1 MALDRSNKSP
11 ARNRC
16 DCRFTYID
24 GNWNISASFLDGKQ
38 VRRIWS
44 RINPARI
51 REREQFGDLIKPIN
65 SAWCND
71 HRETSNIWERA
82 VVTRIHAV
90 AVDFQAVPESLWPG
104 YYCWEGAPHSR
115 ARYRFGK
122 CRTFVRTNCRRMPT
136 ISTSFFVKVEQR
148 VYLDRII
155 NSFFFLAQ
163 NRTIMQNSRSNMET
177 VTRLRKSNQSSELN

>member
-1 MALDRSNKSP
+1 MVLDRSNKSP

-16 DCRFTYID
+16 GCRSTYID
-24 GNWNISASFLDGKQ
+24 GNSNIPPSHPDGKQ

-65 SAWCND
+65 SVWCND

-90 AVDFQAVPESLWPG
+90 AVDFQAVPESLWPR
-104 YYCWEGAPHSR
+104 YYSR
-115 ARYRFGK
+115 ARAQHNRVKYRFGK
-122 CRTFVRTNCRRMPT
+122 CRTFVRANCKRMPT
-136 ISTSFFVKVEQR
+136 ILAFFFVKKFNSA
-148 VYLDRII
+148 YTRI
-155 NSFFFLAQ
+155 
-163 NRTIMQNSRSNMET
+163 E
-177 VTRLRKSNQSSELN
+177 

>member
-1 MALDRSNKSP
+1 MWLPIHIHRWQLEYF
-11 ARNRC
+11 C
-16 DCRFTYID
+16 VE
-24 GNWNISASFLDGKQ
+24 SFPDGKQ

-65 SAWCND
+65 SVWCND

-90 AVDFQAVPESLWPG
+90 AVDFQAVPESLWPR
-104 YYCWEGAPHSR
+104 YYCWERAPHSR

-122 CRTFVRTNCRRMPT
+122 CRTFMQAHAND
-136 ISTSFFVKVEQR
+136 
-148 VYLDRII
+148 LDILFRKSLTARIPGYRII
-155 NSFFFLAQ
+155 NPFSS
-163 NRTIMQNSRSNMET
+163 SREIG
-177 VTRLRKSNQSSELN
+177 R